1 MKRTSDEA
9 KKTKASILDAGTKVF
24 ARVGYERATLEAI
37 GNKANLTRGA
47 IYWHFK
53 NKQELFER
61 ILEREGGRLD
71 KIIESALSTGSPPFS
86 KLRRLLEAVIDNF
99 FDNETFRDFIEL
111 TWYKLGSGQF
121 GRIMDA
127 KTVFVQNFLLLMER
141 LLGESLAS
149 GEIRPGIDARRA
161 SYHLSCLINGFY
173 RLYHVAP
180 EWARDK
186 TRTKLMF
193 QSHLDSL
200 AESNPPARE
209 LNSGK
214 EPS

>member
-1 MKRTSDEA
+1 MKRTFEEA
-9 KKTKASILDAGTKVF
+9 EKTKVSILNSGTRIF
-24 ARVGYERATLEAI
+24 ARVGYERATLQSI
-37 GNKANLTRGA
+37 GNDANLTRGA

-61 ILEREGGRLD
+61 ILEREAGRLD
-71 KIIESALSTGSPPFS
+71 KIIKSALSTNAPPFS

-121 GRIMDA
+121 GRIMNS
-127 KTVFVQNFLLLMER
+127 KTAFVQNFLSLIKGLLEK
-141 LLGESLAS
+141 SLAS
-149 GEIRPGIDARRA
+149 GEIRPGIDVRRA

-180 EWARDK
+180 DWARDK
-186 TRTKLMF
+186 TLTKLMF

-200 AESNPPARE
+200 ARIESPTAR
-209 LNSGK
+209 G
-214 EPS
+214 